1 MSIEWIA
8 RVGSLLVL
16 FALVAASARLLGD
29 RRRYQK
35 VLENTPLAV
44 LEVALFN
51 ACCYLATGIP
61 PDPGLF
67 HRPQFLQTGTAVWG
81 FPGLGG
87 LLLAVGLSFLGL
99 TVTRRRAI
107 GGQDTQEGLI
117 TTGTYRF
124 CRHPIY
130 LGIVLISLAIALIGR
145 NFDGM
150 LVFPFVF
157 LANLTQAK
165 IEERHDV
172 GVRFEVEYRNYQR
185 TTLLFGPVWF
195 WVVVLGTIACLS
207 IAPSLTAFR

>member
-1 MSIEWIA
+1 VSVEWIA
-8 RVGSLLVL
+8 RAASLLVL
-16 FALVAASARLLGD
+16 FALVGASARFLGD
-29 RRRYQK
+29 RRRYQN

-61 PDPGLF
+61 PDPSLL
-67 HRPQFLQTGTAVWG
+67 HRPQFLETGIAVWG
-81 FPGLGG
+81 FPGVGG
-87 LLLAVGLSFLGL
+87 LLLALGLSFLGL

-130 LGIVLISLAIALIGR
+130 LGIVLISFAIALIGR

-157 LANLTQAK
+157 LANFTQAR

-172 GVRFEVEYRNYQR
+172 GVRFEAEYRSYQR
-185 TTLLFGPVWF
+185 TTSLFGPVWF
-195 WVVVLGTIACLS
+195 WVAVLGTIACVS
-207 IAPSLTAFR
+207 IAAFLTAFR

>member
-1 MSIEWIA
+1 MSIEWIT
-8 RVGSLLVL
+8 RIGSLLVL
-16 FALVAASARLLGD
+16 FAFVGVSGRLLGD

-44 LEVALFN
+44 LEVALFH

-61 PDPGLF
+61 PDLGLF
-67 HRPQFLQTGTAVWG
+67 QRPQFLETAVAVWA
-81 FPGLGG
+81 FPALGG
-87 LLLAVGLSFLGL
+87 LLLALGLSFLTL
-99 TVTRRRAI
+99 TVTRRKVI

-130 LGIVLISLAIALIGR
+130 LGIVLISLSISLLGR

-150 LVFPFVF
+150 LVLPFVF
-157 LANLTQAK
+157 LANFTQAR

-172 GVRFEVEYRNYQR
+172 GVRFKVGYRNYQK
-185 TTLLFGPVWF
+185 TTPPFGPIWF
-195 WVVVLGTIACLS
+195 WVVVLGTIASLS
-207 IAPSLTAFR
+207 IAASLTAFG

>member
-16 FALVAASARLLGD
+16 FSLVGASARLLGD
-29 RRRYQK
+29 RRRYQEA
-35 VLENTPLAV
+35 LENTPLAV
-44 LEVALFN
+44 LTVALFN

-67 HRPQFLQTGTAVWG
+67 HRPQFLETGAVVWG

-87 LLLAVGLSFLGL
+87 LLLALGFSFLGL
-99 TVTRRRAI
+99 TVIRRRAI

-117 TTGTYRF
+117 TSGTYRF

-130 LGIVLISLAIALIGR
+130 LGIVLISLAIALIAR
-145 NFDGM
+145 NFDGL
-150 LVFPFVF
+150 LVFPLVL
-157 LANLTQAK
+157 LANLTQAS

-172 GVRFEVEYRNYQR
+172 GVRFAAEYQSYQR
-185 TTLLFGPVWF
+185 KTSLFGPVWF
-195 WVVVLGTIACLS
+195 WAAVLGTIACLS
-207 IAPSLTAFR
+207 LASSLTAFR